1 MKSIPL
7 FLLLLLT
14 LPLSAKPEFYNL
26 ASPNGRLVATVQVE
40 QGGMSYAV
48 EYDNRFLS
56 PTTVIGLRYEQGGKV
71 YDKMTVRKVSRK
83 TIDETIASPFSR
95 QATMRNH
102 CNEMTLSLREGLSV
116 VFLPIR
122 VGRKAGQGV
131 Q

>member
-26 ASPNGRLVATVQVE
+26 VSPNGRLVATVQVE

-56 PTTVIGLRYEQGGKV
+56 PTTVIGLRYEQGGC
-71 YDKMTVRKVSRK
+71 TTR
-83 TIDETIASPFSR
+83 
-95 QATMRNH
+95 
-102 CNEMTLSLREGLSV
+102 
-116 VFLPIR
+116 
-122 VGRKAGQGV
+122 
-131 Q
+131 